1 MWGFMR
7 VVGRGRQ
14 RGGGNFENIGF
25 SMRGSVDFCTSHPD
39 LNMKM
44 KKWLGILGYG
54 VMGCV

>member
-25 SMRGSVDFCTSHPD
+25 SMRGSVDFCTAHPD
-39 LNMKM
+39 LNVKVKKM
-44 KKWLGILGYG
+44 VTCAKW
-54 VMGCV
+54 